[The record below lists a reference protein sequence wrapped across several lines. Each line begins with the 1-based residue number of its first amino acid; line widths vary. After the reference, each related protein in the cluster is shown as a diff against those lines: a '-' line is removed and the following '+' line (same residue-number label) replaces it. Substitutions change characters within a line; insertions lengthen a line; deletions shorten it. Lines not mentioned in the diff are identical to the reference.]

1 MTDSQPPDGPE
12 VAVTY
17 TLRLGDDADPT
28 GITVVT
34 PAFDSAYRFV
44 TAYLATGGGELG
56 ESGRALA
63 VIGDLG
69 SGKTHLAM
77 SLLDRI
83 SKSREDTIVL
93 KLDTPHS
100 EFGYLF
106 RNILLE
112 QFGRERLHDL
122 VIDYYAQVTAERIDE
137 EQAGPELAGE
147 IRSGLREGTLDPR
160 KVVEHF
166 HLTKRV
172 LQEEL
177 RRMLRHLTEHSLWA
191 TALALMVMDELT
203 EAVWEWLGGAPP
215 SEELRERGVNRQLVT
230 SADAYHTLSVLVYLG
245 GRIRRRMVLVI
256 DEFEKLLGGEGQVRE
271 NAVNSLEELV
281 KVFIDSQGLL
291 VYCGPTDSLPLVSQG
306 TLQRTRV
313 ITPSPF
319 DREATIDLIRKRGV
333 EVTRPVAECLVE
345 MTDGNPREILS
356 LFRRA
361 QALVESSRRPVT
373 TATIRE
379 AVRQRHE
386 FPAQQVSTTVRRI
399 LEDSG
404 LDFRADVVLA
414 ADTDPIDFWVRY
426 ADGRA
431 AVAVLITRSLL
442 NAGDDTHFER
452 RVAAVKASQMPCELI
467 AVVNG
472 HLTTPMR
479 TGVSNLIGRQPLLF
493 DVQEFGK
500 RLRATLETA
509 IDRLA
514 ASAEDNVLEGLRQR
528 MDRLGRQQS
537 ATQNMIDQLHES
549 VAGLRAASVARPG
562 AGADLPPLP
571 PAVDEQFQRAG
582 AVTETTGELDR
593 LLHDVFDNPSGN
605 EASLRARR
613 RLASRDLMEAAGAA
627 VVQRLLVQAF
637 KERVALFLEEV
648 SPGRLGP
655 EQEEELQ
662 AICRTFEVTVQ
673 ALPSVPLSEVAL
685 VRVLEP
691 GARSPRPDERARVL
705 DELGRR
711 VLKGV
716 VSSARL

>member
-1 MTDSQPPDGPE
+1 MSGSQGPDGPE

-28 GITVVT
+28 EITVVT
-34 PAFDSAYRFV
+34 PAFDSAFRFV
-44 TAYLATGGGELG
+44 DAYLATGGGELG

-83 SKSREDTIVL
+83 AKSREDAILL

-100 EFGYLF
+100 EFGFLF
-106 RNILLE
+106 RNFLLE

-122 VIDYYAQVTAERIDE
+122 VIDYYAQVTAERIRE
-137 EQAGPELAGE
+137 EEAGPELAGE
-147 IRSGLREGTLDPR
+147 IRQGLREGTLDPR

-177 RRMLRHLTEHSLWA
+177 RRMLRHMTEHSVWA

-203 EAVWEWLGGAPP
+203 EAVWEWLGGAAP
-215 SEELRERGVNRQLVT
+215 SEELCERGVNRRLVT

-245 GRIRRRMVLVI
+245 GRMRRRMVLVI
-256 DEFEKLLGGEGQVRE
+256 DEFEKLLGGEGYARE

-291 VYCGPTDSLPLVSQG
+291 VYCGPTDSLPLVSRG

-313 ITPSPF
+313 IAPSPF
-319 DREATIDLIRKRGV
+319 SWEEAIELIGNRGAQ
-333 EVTRPVAECLVE
+333 VTQPVAECLVE
-345 MTDGNPREILS
+345 MADGNPREILS

-361 QALVESSRRPVT
+361 EAIVEPSRRPVT
-373 TATIRE
+373 TTTIRE
-379 AVRQRHE
+379 AVRQRYE
-386 FPAQQVSTTVRRI
+386 FPAQQVRTTVRRI

-426 ADGRA
+426 GDGRA
-431 AVAVLITRSLL
+431 SVAVLVTRSLL
-442 NAGDDTHFER
+442 SVGDDTYFER
-452 RVAAVKASQMPCELI
+452 RVAAVKASEMPCEMI
-467 AVVNG
+467 GVVNG
-472 HLTTPMR
+472 HLTAPMR

-500 RLRATLETA
+500 KFRDMLETA
-509 IDRLA
+509 IKRLA
-514 ASAEDNVLEGLRQR
+514 TSTGENILEGLRQR
-528 MDRLGRQQS
+528 MDRLSRQQS

-549 VAGLRAASVARPG
+549 VAGIRATAVAQPG
-562 AGADLPPLP
+562 TRIDLLPLP
-571 PAVDEQFQRAG
+571 PTVDEQFQRAS
-582 AVTETTGELDR
+582 AVTETIGELDR
-593 LLHDVFDNPSGN
+593 LLHDVFDNPASS
-605 EASLRARR
+605 EHSLRARR
-613 RLASRDLMEAAGAA
+613 RLASHDLVEAAGTAM
-627 VVQRLLVQAF
+627 VQRLLVQAF
-637 KERVALFLEEV
+637 KERVALFLEGT
-648 SPGRLGP
+648 PQGRLSA
-655 EQEEELQ
+655 ERQEELQ

-673 ALPSVPLSEVAL
+673 SLPSVALSEVAPA
-685 VRVLEP
+685 RVLEP
-691 GARSPRPDERARVL
+691 GARSTRPDERARVL
-705 DELGRR
+705 DELGRQ

-716 VSSARL
+716 LTSARP